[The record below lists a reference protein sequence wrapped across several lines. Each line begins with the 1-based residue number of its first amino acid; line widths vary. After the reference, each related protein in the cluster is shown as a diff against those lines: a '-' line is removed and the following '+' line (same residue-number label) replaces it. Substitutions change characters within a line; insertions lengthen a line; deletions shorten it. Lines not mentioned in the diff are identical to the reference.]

1 MGKNGGQVYLQDLVR
16 KEGNCMMTRNDTV
29 LLIIDVQGNLAQSID
44 NRESVL
50 DNIQRVIRGCQIFGI
65 PVILTEEVNLGST
78 IPEITDLI
86 PGVRPII
93 KESFSCCGKQE
104 FMEALKALKRKQILI
119 AGLETHVCVYQ
130 TAMDLID
137 QGYEVQ
143 IVADAVSSR
152 AGKNREIALHKMRD
166 RGVIW
171 TSTEMV
177 LFELLKTAAD
187 PKLRAIINIVK

>member
-1 MGKNGGQVYLQDLVR
+1 
-16 KEGNCMMTRNDTV
+16 MTRNDTV